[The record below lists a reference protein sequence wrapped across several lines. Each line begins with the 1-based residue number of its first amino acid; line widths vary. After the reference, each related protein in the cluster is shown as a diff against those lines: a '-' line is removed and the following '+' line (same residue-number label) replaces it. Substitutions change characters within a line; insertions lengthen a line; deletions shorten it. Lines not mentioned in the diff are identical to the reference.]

1 MCYEFNELMS
11 LISYGLISYEFNEF
25 KEFNE
30 FNRFN
35 GFNELILAPC
45 LKAFA
50 LTGRD
55 CSNT

>member
-1 MCYEFNELMS
+1 M
-11 LISYGLISYEFNEF
+11 SYEFNEF
-25 KEFNE
+25 SEFNGFNEFNE
-30 FNRFN
+30 FSEFN

-55 CSNT
+55 CSNV

>member
-1 MCYEFNELMS
+1 MSYEFNELS
-11 LISYGLISYEFNEF
+11 EFNEF
-25 KEFNE
+25 NG

-55 CSNT
+55 CSNV